1 MALSISDLTEEMI
14 TAFIKEMEGKPDVL
28 KSTTVTTT
36 PLEDG
41 TTDVTVNREYGPPE
55 VNPDDIRPMMTAIA
69 TAIVNHLKEN
79 AYADDTDPFYGGNWR
94 IK

>member
-1 MALSISDLTEEMI
+1 MALNVSVLTEEMV
-14 TAFIKEMEGKPDVL
+14 TAFIKEMENLPDVL
-28 KSTTVTTT
+28 KNVTVTNT

-41 TTDVTVNREYGPPE
+41 TTELTVNREYGPPE
-55 VNPDDIRPMMTAIA
+55 VKPDDIRPMMTAIA

-79 AYADDTDPFYGGNWR
+79 AYVDDTDPFNGGNWR